1 MLTYLTV
8 FIIFYAVKLIGN
20 CLELFYILNSMQLID
35 DDATDLKNNYNNYR
49 ILALEKLGLSNTS
62 LDTIENYRQIIIE
75 LINMDNISDQEK
87 RIYLDFVEKQFDNL

>member
-1 MLTYLTV
+1 M
-8 FIIFYAVKLIGN
+8 
-20 CLELFYILNSMQLID
+20 ELFYILNSMQLID

>member
-1 MLTYLTV
+1 
-8 FIIFYAVKLIGN
+8 
-20 CLELFYILNSMQLID
+20 MQLID